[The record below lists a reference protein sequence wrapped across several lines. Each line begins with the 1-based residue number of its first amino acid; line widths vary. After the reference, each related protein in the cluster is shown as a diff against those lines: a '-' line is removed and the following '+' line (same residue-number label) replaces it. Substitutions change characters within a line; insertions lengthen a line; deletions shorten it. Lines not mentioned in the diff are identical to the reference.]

1 MTARALAVALALT
14 LAAPPALAA
23 DGAVRR
29 GSGGGGGG
37 GSDKQAAGA
46 RHHSGGGSSS
56 GNVSRG
62 GGGSYDRGGSRP
74 VSGAE
79 ARHPRAGTG
88 TGYYRKGGYYGGYGG
103 YGGYYGRYGG
113 YYPYYGYGYYPYYGG
128 YWDGYWGWGASLG
141 WGSPYYG
148 TSGYFSYS
156 SPGYYRS
163 SGYGV
168 GSLRLIVKP
177 ERTKVYVDGYY
188 TGEVDEFDGLMQRLD
203 LSAGRHEIAFKLDGY
218 RDYRVKVYVAVDRT
232 LKLKHAMEKG
242 SGPEVVEDLT
252 EGHGEDPEPARQ
264 AEGWDERD
272 PRAEPEQGEP
282 REPVS
287 DRRPAARDLGSVRFD
302 VTPEDASVYVDGE
315 FQGSAR
321 RLGELDL
328 RAGRH
333 RVEVVR
339 PGFET
344 VERDIE
350 IEPGRVAR
358 IAIDLTRR

>member
-1 MTARALAVALALT
+1 MTARSLAVALALS
-14 LAAPPALAA
+14 LAASPALA

-37 GSDKQAAGA
+37 GGSRDQQVGA
-46 RHHSGGGSSS
+46 RHHNPGGGGGGYSN
-56 GNVSRG
+56 GSRG
-62 GGGSYDRGGSRP
+62 GTRP

-88 TGYYRKGGYYGGYGG
+88 TGYYRN
-103 YGGYYGRYGG
+103 GGYYGRYPYYGGYYPYYGG

-177 ERTKVYVDGYY
+177 ENTKVYVDGYY

-203 LSAGRHEIAFKLDGY
+203 LSPGRHEIAFKLDGH
-218 RDYRVKVYVAVDRT
+218 RGYRVKVYVAVDRT
-232 LKLKHAMEKG
+232 LKIKHSMEKG
-242 SGPEVVEDLT
+242 EGPELVEDLT
-252 EGHGEDPEPARQ
+252 DGHGEDPEPARQ
-264 AEGWDERD
+264 AEGWEERD
-272 PRAEPEQGEP
+272 PRAPEQGEP

-339 PGFET
+339 PGFDT

>member
-1 MTARALAVALALT
+1 MKARSFAFALALSVVAVAT
-14 LAAPPALAA
+14 WAA

-37 GSDKQAAGA
+37 GGDDKQAVGA
-46 RHHSGGGSSS
+46 RHHGGSSAGGSYSGGGS
-56 GNVSRG
+56 
-62 GGGSYDRGGSRP
+62 GSNRGGSRP

-88 TGYYRKGGYYGGYGG
+88 TGYYRKGGYYGYP
-103 YGGYYGRYGG
+103 YYRRYYGG

-141 WGSPYYG
+141 WGLGHGWGSPYYG
-148 TSGYFSYS
+148 SGGYASYS

-163 SGYGV
+163 TGYGV
-168 GSLRLIVKP
+168 GSLRLLVKP
-177 ERTKVYVDGYY
+177 EQTKVYVDGYY
-188 TGEVDEFDGLMQRLD
+188 TGDVDEFDGLLQRLN
-203 LSAGRHEIAFKLDGY
+203 LSAGRHEIAFKLEGH

-232 LKLKHAMEKG
+232 LKIKHAMEKG
-242 SGPEVVEDLT
+242 SGPEVYEDLT
-252 EGHGEDPEPARQ
+252 DGHGEDPEPAQR
-264 AEGWDERD
+264 AEGEGWDPRDER
-272 PRAEPEQGEP
+272 EP
-282 REPVS
+282 REPAS
-287 DRRPAARDLGSVRFD
+287 EERPFARDLGSVRFD
-302 VTPEDASVYVDGE
+302 VTPADASVYVDGE

-358 IAIDLTRR
+358 VAIDLSRR